1 MKMKITLKQ
10 LRALIR
16 ESFEGS
22 SRPASDEEMEYFN
35 RLRSINRSRGPQPSV
50 DTRLDYLEAKM
61 DEILLKLG
69 DL

>member
-1 MKMKITLKQ
+1 MKITLNE
-10 LRALIR
+10 LRAIIR

-22 SRPASDEEMEYFN
+22 SRPATTSEMEYLD

-50 DTRLDYLEAKM
+50 DVRLDYLEAKI